1 MRECVCLAALQGGQA
16 DAGEVVREIQQQA
29 VVTTRG
35 LRDGTSGRRL
45 LLHPERPARGA
56 VQPADAEE
64 GGRGGSPLSPGSL
77 MTAPR
82 PTPCR

>member
-16 DAGEVVREIQQQA
+16 DVGEV
-29 VVTTRG
+29 G
-35 LRDGTSGRRL
+35 SGKRDSGRLLRRL
-45 LLHPERPARGA
+45 GRPARGA

-64 GGRGGSPLSPGSL
+64 GGRGGNPLSPGSL